1 MLDPISLGAISAV
14 LGAVGS
20 GMGSEAGRWA
30 WETAGGLVRRVT
42 GREVAAPTTPG
53 GLTEV
58 ARLVHDGVLND
69 PQLARAWTLFAQ
81 GVPVR
86 DALPG
91 TFARRAGL
99 PASPRF
105 FTDRQEALKT
115 LDKEATRAFDGRPRL
130 ALLHGPEGIGTS
142 TLAIHWG
149 WRQQAR
155 FPDGQ
160 LYADLRALGSDAA
173 LGTLLRQLGLPDEE
187 VPPAAADR
195 ADLLRRCLAD
205 RRLLLVLDH
214 AQSAGQVRALI
225 TSAPGVVTLVVA
237 RQPLAGLD
245 ALRVP
250 VGPLARK
257 DAVRLLTD
265 LVGKPAIGA
274 ARATLPG
281 VLDRCAGS
289 PYALRAAAPRLTAVA
304 PAAITQSPVGDPVPD
319 VPDAVG
325 AAAEDSY
332 RLLSPDAARLYRLAG
347 LYAWPDLDAAAAA
360 RAADLAEAE
369 AARLLEELADAL
381 LLEHTGSGRYRYR
394 PAVRAHAERVAAA
407 TDGIAA
413 CSAAV
418 ARTVEHYL
426 HLAVGAAR
434 AALPESWRVPAGT
447 SPVSY
452 GDRGT
457 AVAALAAEAQ
467 NLVQAV
473 RAAEEFRD
481 WDTVVRLCQALW
493 PLQLKAGH
501 HDVLLPALQTGARTA
516 DAHFPGSRTAGSLH
530 AQLAHSL
537 TESRRW
543 DEAEPEALAAARD
556 ERAAGHTR
564 GHASAVEF
572 LGLLRLRQWRF
583 TEAYDS
589 FEEAARILDG
599 IGPTD
604 EGAADLPRAR
614 ALLERHRGRALRGL
628 GRRDEARERLER
640 ALRFFRDSGEA
651 YNTARTL
658 TDLAETHLDGAES
671 TAALALV
678 DAAIEALGQEN
689 AVYHLAHLR
698 ILRERCVSVG

>member
-20 GMGSEAGRWA
+20 GMGGEAGRWA
-30 WETAGGLVRRVT
+30 WETAGGLVRRVA

-53 GLTEV
+53 QLTEV
-58 ARLVHDGVLND
+58 AHLVHDGVLND

-81 GVPVR
+81 GIPAR
-86 DALPG
+86 GALPG

-105 FTDRQEALKT
+105 FTDRQEALKS

-160 LYADLRALGSDAA
+160 LYVDLRALGSGAA
-173 LGTLLRQLGLPDEE
+173 LRTLLSQLGLPDEE

-195 ADLLRRCLAD
+195 ADLLRHCLAD

-214 AQSAGQVRALI
+214 AQSAGQVRELL

-289 PYALRAAAPRLTAVA
+289 PYALRAAAPRLTAFA
-304 PAAITQSPVGDPVPD
+304 PAATTENPVVDP

-347 LYAWPDLDAAAAA
+347 LYAWPALDAAAAA

-381 LLEHTGSGRYRYR
+381 LLEHTDSGRYRYR
-394 PAVRAHAERVAAA
+394 PAVRAHAERSAAA
-407 TDGIAA
+407 TDGIAV

-418 ARTVEHYL
+418 TRTVEHYL

-447 SPVSY
+447 SPISY

-457 AVAALAAEAQ
+457 AVAALAAETQ

-481 WDTVVRLCQALW
+481 WESVVRLCQALW

-501 HDVLLPALQTGARTA
+501 HDVLLPALQAGARTA

-530 AQLAHSL
+530 AQLAHTL
-537 TESRRW
+537 TELRRW

-583 TEAYDS
+583 TEAYDC
-589 FEEAARILDG
+589 FEEASRILDG
-599 IGPTD
+599 IGRTD

-640 ALRFFRDSGEA
+640 ALRFFQDSGEA

-671 TAALALV
+671 TAALPLV
-678 DAAIEALGQEN
+678 DAAIAALGREN
-689 AVYHLAHLR
+689 AAYHLAHLR
-698 ILRERCVSVG
+698 MLRGRCVSVG

>member
-1 MLDPISLGAISAV
+1 MDPMSMGAIGAV

-20 GMGSEAGRWA
+20 GMANEAGRWA
-30 WETAGGLVRRVT
+30 WESAGGVVRRIA

-53 GLTEV
+53 QLTEV
-58 ARLVHDGVLND
+58 AHLVHERVRNE
-69 PQLARAWTLFAQ
+69 PQLAYAWTLFAQ
-81 GVPVR
+81 GVP
-86 DALPG
+86 AQGAPTG

-105 FTDRQEALKT
+105 FTDRQEALKS
-115 LDKEATRAFDGRPRL
+115 LDKEATRVFDGRPRL

-149 WRQQAR
+149 WRQQSR

-160 LYADLRALGSDAA
+160 LYADLRTLSPEAT

-187 VPPAAADR
+187 IPPAATDR
-195 ADLLRRCLAD
+195 ADLFQRCLAD

-214 AQSAGQVRALI
+214 AQSAGQVRALL
-225 TSAPGVVTLVVA
+225 TSSPGVVTVVVA

-257 DAVRLLTD
+257 DAKRLLTE

-289 PYALRAAAPRLTAVA
+289 PYALRAAAPRLTAAA
-304 PAAITQSPVGDPVPD
+304 PAAPTSTESTTSDPAL
-319 VPDAVG
+319 DAVG

-332 RLLSPDAARLYRLAG
+332 RLLTPDAARLYRLAG
-347 LYAWPDLDAAAAA
+347 LYAWPTLDAAAAA
-360 RAADLAEAE
+360 RAADLDEAD
-369 AARLLEELADAL
+369 ATRLLEELAAAL
-381 LLEHTGSGRYRYR
+381 LLDPTDVGRYRYR
-394 PAVRAHAERVAAA
+394 PAVRAHAERTAV
-407 TDGIAA
+407 DGIAA

-418 ARTVEHYL
+418 TRTVEHYL
-426 HLAVGAAR
+426 HLAVGAAQ

-447 SPVSY
+447 SPISY

-473 RAAEEFRD
+473 RAAEEFSD

-501 HDVLLPALQTGARTA
+501 HDILLPALQAGARTA
-516 DAHFPGSRTAGSLH
+516 DAHFAASSTAGSLH
-530 AQLAHSL
+530 AQLAHTY
-537 TESRRW
+537 TELRRW

-583 TEAYDS
+583 TEAYDC
-589 FEEAARILDG
+589 FDEAYRVLDG
-599 IGPTD
+599 IGPAD

-628 GRRDEARERLER
+628 GRRGDAYERLEQ

-658 TDLAETHLDGAES
+658 TDLAETHLDGAEF
-671 TAALALV
+671 TAALPLV
-678 DAAIEALGQEN
+678 DEAIAVLGEEN
-689 AVYHLAHLR
+689 AGYHLTHLR
-698 ILRERCVSVG
+698 RLRERCVSGG